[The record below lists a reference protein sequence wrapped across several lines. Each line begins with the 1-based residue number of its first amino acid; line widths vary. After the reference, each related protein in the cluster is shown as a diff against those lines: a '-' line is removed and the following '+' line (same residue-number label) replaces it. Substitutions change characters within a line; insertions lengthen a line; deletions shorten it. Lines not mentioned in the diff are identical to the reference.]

1 MKKIMVFILGS
12 FFLSLASAQT
22 VQTNELLATPG
33 VTGTVAAQATGATA
47 PTAAGTTGATLRVYM
62 EYFEADANNH
72 GLDPQDALK
81 DVIDAAGIITELKKR
96 TGRDAPT
103 VIT

>member
-1 MKKIMVFILGS
+1 MILVGEIEKADDFSYLDPVDGS
-12 FFLSLASAQT
+12 TSSNQGIRIFFEGGARLVLRLS
-22 VQTNELLATPG
+22 
-33 VTGTVAAQATGATA
+33 GT
-47 PTAAGTTGATLRVYM
+47 GTTGATLRVYM

-81 DVIDAAGIITELKKR
+81 DVIDAAGIITELEKR